1 MDKIL
6 IKTETINL
14 DQLLKWASIVDSGG
28 IVKFMIEDQLIKVNG
43 EVVTQR
49 RKKIY
54 PGDIIEI
61 IDSGQWEVQREFGE

>member
-1 MDKIL
+1 MEKIL

-28 IVKFMIEDQLIKVNG
+28 IVKFMIEDQLIKVNC

>member
-1 MDKIL
+1 MEIIL

>member
-1 MDKIL
+1 MEKIL

-61 IDSGQWEVQREFGE
+61 IDSGQWEVQRDFGE